1 MNYRHIYHA
10 GMFADV
16 FKHLILI
23 SLIDYL
29 KNKPTPFC
37 YLDTHAGIGLYP
49 LNSIEAEKTLEYQNG
64 IEKIFHAKDA
74 PELIKDYLNLVSQFN
89 NDTLTQYP
97 GSPLIARELLREEDR
112 AILCELHPEDYQT
125 LKNYFYRDPQTA
137 VHLQNGYHGLKAFL
151 PPKEKR
157 GLVLIDP
164 PYEKASELDD
174 IISALKI
181 ALKAWSNGMYAI
193 WYPIKANQPLKNFFH
208 KIMTTTTQ
216 SLLKIELTIYQAD
229 SPQTLNG
236 SGMLIINPPWNLE
249 ETLQES
255 LAWLWSKLAIDEK
268 SYFSM
273 EWLRK
278 N

>member
-16 FKHLILI
+16 FKHIVLIN
-23 SLIDYL
+23 LIDYL
-29 KNKPTPFC
+29 KNKPAPFC

-49 LNSIEAEKTLEYQNG
+49 LNSIEAGKTLEYQNG

-74 PELIKDYLNLVSQFN
+74 PKLIKHYLNLVSQFN
-89 NDTLTQYP
+89 DDTLTLYP
-97 GSPLIARELLREEDR
+97 GSPLIASELLREQDR

-125 LKNYFYRDPQTA
+125 LKNHFHRDPQTA

-164 PYEKASELDD
+164 PYEKASEFDD
-174 IISALKI
+174 IINALKI
-181 ALKAWSNGMYAI
+181 ALKAWPNGMYAI
-193 WYPIKANQPLKNFFH
+193 WYPIKANQPLKNFFN
-208 KIMTTTTQ
+208 KIINTTTQ
-216 SLLKIELTIYQAD
+216 SLLKIELSIYQAD

-236 SGMLIINPPWNLE
+236 SGILIINPPWNME
-249 ETLQES
+249 ETLKES
-255 LAWLWSKLAIDEK
+255 LAWLWKKLTIDEK
-268 SYFSM
+268 SHFSI